1 MPRPRPLVAS
11 LAAGVLLAGLTA
23 ACTADGTAPG
33 GNAAPARSVVA
44 PAAAAAVVGTRQVAP
59 RVVDLTVRSPAVGA
73 DVPVRLLLPRGFRA
87 EGARR
92 WPVLLLLHGCCSGY
106 RSWTEQTDIEALARR
121 SGVIVA
127 MPDGGRAGLYSD
139 WLDGPQW
146 ETFHTEELL
155 RVLEERYAASGRR
168 AIAGLSMGGLG
179 ALGYAARNP
188 GLFAAAASF
197 SGITDTLHNRERPDN
212 YLGLVRSEGQDPLA
226 VWGDPVRDVEVWRE
240 HNPTD
245 LAARLAG
252 TALFVSTGNGAPGPL
267 DRGRSGL
274 DLLEYALWQENRALR
289 RALRAAGVEA
299 TFDFYGPGTH
309 SWPYWERELRRA
321 WPLLVTA
328 LSPSGARPR

>member
-1 MPRPRPLVAS
+1 V
-11 LAAGVLLAGLTA
+11 
-23 ACTADGTAPG
+23 APG
-33 GNAAPARSVVA
+33 A
-44 PAAAAAVVGTRQVAP
+44 
-59 RVVDLTVRSPAVGA
+59 VDLVVRSPAVGA

-87 EGARR
+87 EGQRR

-106 RSWTEQTDIEALARR
+106 RSWTQQTDIEAMARR
-121 SGVIVA
+121 SGIIVA

-155 RVLEERYAASGRR
+155 DLLKEQYAANGRH
-168 AIAGLSMGGLG
+168 AVAGLSMGGLG

-188 GLFAAAASF
+188 DLFEAAASF

-226 VWGDPVRDVEVWRE
+226 VWGDPRR
-240 HNPTD
+240 
-245 LAARLAG
+245 
-252 TALFVSTGNGAPGPL
+252 
-267 DRGRSGL
+267 RSGL

-309 SWPYWERELRRA
+309 SWPYWERALHRA

-328 LSPSGARPR
+328 LRP